1 VNKDAGQK
9 AVKELQDEFGPNKVV
24 FVQTDVTNMQNYEGM
39 GLQCM
44 RYFQFNLLLTSVFIR
59 KS

>member
-24 FVQTDVTNMQNYEGM
+24 FVQTDVTNMQNYEGT
-39 GLQCM
+39 C
-44 RYFQFNLLLTSVFIR
+44 F
-59 KS
+59 